1 VYDVIVV
8 GGRCAG
14 SPTAM
19 LLARRG
25 HRVLLLEKA
34 RFPKDTVS
42 TLLIHQPGLARLQ
55 AWGLIDR
62 LRASGC
68 PPVHRMTW
76 NLEGLRLSGS
86 APPADGVAEVYCPRR
101 TVLDPILADAAA
113 EAGVEVR
120 QGFAVKELVFEDG
133 RVVGTRGRESGG
145 AIVGDRASIVVGAD
159 GLRSLVARSVD
170 ASRYNERPPLTSQL
184 YSFYS
189 GIPTDGV
196 EIFVGGDRSGTALI
210 PTNDGLTLVAAGWA
224 LTRTWDPSITPEDRH
239 TAILGERP
247 DVAERV
253 AAGRREERVF
263 GMANIPN
270 FFRTSHG
277 AGWALVGDAGYHK
290 DPITAEGITDAF
302 RDVELLV
309 EAVDAG
315 LSGRTPMDQALASH
329 EQLRNEFAMPLY
341 EFTCN
346 IASMEP
352 LDARTN
358 VLFQAISR
366 SQEHTDRFLGIAGG
380 AVHPFEFF
388 SAENVARVLA
398 DAQSSEARS
407 AENASMS

>member
-8 GGRCAG
+8 GARCAG

-19 LLARRG
+19 LLARKG
-25 HRVLLLEKA
+25 HRVLHLEKA

-55 AWGLIDR
+55 AWGLLDR
-62 LRASGC
+62 VRATGC
-68 PPVHRMTW
+68 PPADKATW
-76 NLEGLRLSGS
+76 DLGSLRLSGS
-86 APPADGVAEVYCPRR
+86 APPVDGIAELYCPRR
-101 TVLDPILADAAA
+101 TLLDPILAEASA
-113 EAGVEVR
+113 EAGAEVR
-120 QGFAVKELVFEDG
+120 QGFTVKELVFEEG
-133 RVVGTRGRESGG
+133 RVVGTRGREAGG
-145 AIVGDRASIVVGAD
+145 EVVEDRASIVVGAD
-159 GLRSLVARSVD
+159 GLRSVVARAVD
-170 ASRYNERPPLTSQL
+170 APRYNERPPLTSQL

-189 GIPTDGV
+189 GVPCDGV
-196 EIFVGGDRSGTALI
+196 EIFVGDRSGAALL
-210 PTNDGLTLVAAGWA
+210 PTNDGLTLVATGWA
-224 LTRTWDPSITPEDRH
+224 LTRTWDPASTAEDRH
-239 TAILGERP
+239 AAVLLERP
-247 DVAERV
+247 DVADRV
-253 AAGRREERVF
+253 AAGRREERLY

-277 AGWALVGDAGYHK
+277 RGWALVGDAGYHK

-302 RDVELLV
+302 RDAELLV
-309 EAVDAG
+309 EAIDAG
-315 LSGRTPMDQALASH
+315 LTGRVPLDEALAAH
-329 EQLRNEFAMPLY
+329 EQRRNEIAMPLY

-388 SAENVARVLA
+388 SAENVQRVLA

-407 AENASMS
+407 AENASIS